1 MIAKKKRTRSHI
13 FWRKHLSL
21 QRNQVFW
28 RVLSQGDIIEC
39 ISFFV
44 DKLDV
49 VDVKNACPQF
59 STFCHSSDNLKK
71 KNTWFLQAYKF
82 CFADFSKTSNNFRNR
97 GYVFWRYTK
106 YYSSTESQVR
116 SVMCSQV
123 GALQKI
129 YFFLKNSWFL
139 CNSKH
144 FRKLNV
150 MRMLL

>member
-1 MIAKKKRTRSHI
+1 MLISSTDFRLNMLISVDLIKKKHVTIVQFLYTLYDSKKKKRTQSHI
-13 FWRKHLSL
+13 FWRKYLSL

-97 GYVFWRYTK
+97 GHVFSRYIK
-106 YYSSTESQVR
+106 HYSSTES
-116 SVMCSQV
+116 
-123 GALQKI
+123 
-129 YFFLKNSWFL
+129 
-139 CNSKH
+139 
-144 FRKLNV
+144 
-150 MRMLL
+150 